1 MNDVLS
7 ATLLRRPVGL
17 GRSNDRDD
25 IRTLKTMLHRIGRLP
40 EPEESFSGDFDTPL
54 EKAVTGFQRDNGLD
68 VDGRLVPGGETERAL
83 RRSVRNS
90 PPAFAV
96 RPGELTLSGRIGA
109 GGDPAA
115 EGTGAV
121 ARTLANLGFL
131 APRKAAE
138 IGRGDGKARLV
149 LENAVRDFQMSEA
162 LDPDGRLEPGGPTV
176 TALKRAASNQMSGGE
191 GGGEI
196 KGDAGDDRL
205 ERGENFAEEAE
216 GTKPSTSQ
224 DGNMEVASA
233 DDAAAPDSGNR
244 PVQVAQAAGSRVTLK
259 DRSKPLIGVP
269 SYKKDL
275 FPSSD
280 ESWRNWSNHVRDLPG
295 VSENEA
301 RAYAEI
307 FAAEGGL
314 GLDPRTRNVASGI
327 TPGVL
332 AVKEVRKELEAAGVD
347 ISRGPRGI
355 PVEDRPKVYRA
366 YMNYALNRAGG
377 VRALDSLASGET
389 SAAVADTL
397 FRHGRTGG
405 AKIIVTAIND
415 IRPGSLPP
423 DGSVVGPA
431 TLPILQKMAQNPG
444 DRAKLLDAIAAQR
457 RLRVRNPNE
466 RARFDHFRF
475 QKSP

>member
-1 MNDVLS
+1 MNEVLS
-7 ATLLRRPVGL
+7 ATLLRRSVGL

-54 EKAVTGFQRDNGLD
+54 ERAVIGFQQENGLD
-68 VDGRLVPGGETERAL
+68 VDGRLMPGGETERAL

-96 RPGELTLSGRIGA
+96 RPGELILSGRVGA
-109 GGDPAA
+109 GGDPANSD
-115 EGTGAV
+115 TGAV

-131 APRKAAE
+131 PPRKAEE
-138 IGRGDGKARLV
+138 ISRGDGKARFV

-162 LDPDGRLEPGGPTV
+162 LDPDGKLEPGGPTV

-191 GGGEI
+191 G
-196 KGDAGDDRL
+196 DDRL
-205 ERGENFAEEAE
+205 EGGGGDDGLEGGEAE
-216 GTKPSTSQ
+216 GTEPPKSE
-224 DGNMEVASA
+224 DRNMVRVSA
-233 DDAAAPDSGNR
+233 DAAEPESGNR
-244 PVQVAQAAGSRVTLK
+244 PVQAAQAAGSSVSLK
-259 DRSKPLIGVP
+259 DRSQPLIGVP
-269 SYKKDL
+269 PYKKDL
-275 FPSSD
+275 FPSS
-280 ESWRNWSNHVRDLPG
+280 EKTWSNWSNHVRDLPS

-307 FAAEGGL
+307 LAAEGGEAH
-314 GLDPRTRNVASGI
+314 DPRTRNVASGI
-327 TPGVL
+327 TPGAL
-332 AVKEVRKELEAAGVD
+332 AVKEVRDELMAAGVD
-347 ISRGPRGI
+347 ISKGPRGI

-366 YMNYALNRAGG
+366 YMNYALNRVGG
-377 VRALDSLASGET
+377 VRALDSLASDEA
-389 SAAVADTL
+389 SAAIADTL

-423 DGSVVGPA
+423 DGTVVGPA
-431 TLPILQKMAQNPG
+431 TLPILQKMARNPG

-457 RLRVRNPNE
+457 TLRVNDRNE
-466 RARFDHFRF
+466 QARFDHFRF